1 MAFLREELSPPA
13 VSTTALHL
21 RGQTPASLRA
31 AWPDLAIDPGV
42 SRRIIDRIV
51 GQGRSDLDGVRGLS
65 RALAREILSRA
76 RVSGLTLIDRRA
88 STVDPF
94 VKYLFRADDG
104 ATFETVRIP
113 LDRPRYSVC
122 VSSQS
127 GCGLGCSFC
136 ATGRLGL
143 TRNLEAWEIVEQ
155 VAVVKRESSA
165 DRPVTGVVFQGQG
178 EPLQNYDAVIQAAA
192 VLRDPNGLRIRGE
205 AITISTVGLLPAI
218 ERFAE
223 EGHVF
228 RLILSLTSA
237 IDAKRCRLVPLA
249 KTYPVAE
256 LARAMGRLATLRGGP
271 VHLGWVML
279 SGINTGEDEAA
290 AIAKQFGDRP
300 VRLHAIDVNDPSGRY
315 RPPGD
320 DERGRFFDA
329 LRAHRIAFIRRYS
342 GGPDIHAA
350 CGMLA
355 STAQGGL
362 HA

>member
-1 MAFLREELSPPA
+1 
-13 VSTTALHL
+13 
-21 RGQTPASLRA
+21 
-31 AWPDLAIDPGV
+31 
-42 SRRIIDRIV
+42 
-51 GQGRSDLDGVRGLS
+51 
-65 RALAREILSRA
+65 
-76 RVSGLTLIDRRA
+76 
-88 STVDPF
+88 
-94 VKYLFRADDG
+94 
-104 ATFETVRIP
+104 
-113 LDRPRYSVC
+113 
-122 VSSQS
+122 
-127 GCGLGCSFC
+127 
-136 ATGRLGL
+136 
-143 TRNLEAWEIVEQ
+143 
-155 VAVVKRESSA
+155 
-165 DRPVTGVVFQGQG
+165 
-178 EPLQNYDAVIQAAA
+178 
-192 VLRDPNGLRIRGE
+192 
-205 AITISTVGLLPAI
+205 
-218 ERFAE
+218 
-223 EGHVF
+223 
-228 RLILSLTSA
+228 
-237 IDAKRCRLVPLA
+237 LA